1 MLCSLSTYRVVRL
14 TSLGTKAF
22 KQTVVR
28 LETFLFSSMLFKS
41 FVSYTAERESYQLD
55 LWGIPPKKDKGTPVV
70 MT

>member
-28 LETFLFSSMLFKS
+28 LETFLFQFNAIQELC
-41 FVSYTAERESYQLD
+41 
-55 LWGIPPKKDKGTPVV
+55 VV
-70 MT
+70 HS